1 MNAATAQQIDS
12 LPVDIN
18 TISLSLC
25 FKNLALHFRLL
36 HSVNKVLTKL
46 LQPTDSFS
54 FLEKM
59 LFGKLELL
67 KNYLNDDTSN
77 IQVLE
82 VNAIIRYIEKYLST
96 YHQNVVERNKLVS
109 VVKLRQYIEG
119 HKIEKPEITVL
130 TQFEFYLHSN
140 NEINHQKLEL
150 LLTRLLCDN
159 DKLEDIENL
168 ITSFFNNNIYSSN
181 LLNIHHLPKPDF
193 IDALASVN
201 NSVNNS
207 ENFDDLILKKSID
220 KLRQIKGQLKGSFWH
235 PSILA
240 YLIFTNVNLHNK
252 FDRLLDQ
259 ECKEIKDDA
268 ANLILHGVDYIPKIN
283 NERQQINLINVY
295 KFVCKINKLIKQE
308 YKSNYYNLS
317 KLIYLN
323 KTLKQSVE
331 YLNNKT
337 VTSSYNSLSFINKDS
352 NLKQKSWAIVD
363 NDNENNLP
371 DPLITSLHT
380 NNKLHHINIRPFE
393 QNLDE
398 EQLSNCIKHIIQ
410 TLRRRE
416 LNGKDQ
422 IIRIKYSDLVL
433 RKEEVAIILGSIPD
447 SNIFIELPML
457 LGCRAIAIY
466 SQLHDAISF
475 YQTKPSLLGVSVGI
489 YGLVNLVYY
498 WFQGQDTIT
507 AIENYVKELK
517 QEDLATISGLI
528 SIKDKLKNIL
538 EQLPVLLNLAH
549 IE

>member
-447 SNIFIELPML
+447 SSIFIELPML